1 MDKTIKKDLIDKLSN
16 NLLFIELIDLLKNNN
31 NNNEILNN
39 INNDKFSNIH
49 SIIKKINFKIDN
61 IKNLS
66 DNDII
71 LINNFINNEAK
82 VLIILLKIKKKK
94 EIIDTNVY
102 NVLTI
107 QKLILIGCILIYTYL
122 IYDLYFINKTKTN
135 INIYLFYLN
144 ILFYILLF
152 TYIICFKNSIIA
164 IKNFLLKNFPEI
176 PLFIYIIIFRQIL
189 LFMLDQ
195 HEIIFNL
202 TNDYKYIIV
211 IIILIIFTLLYSI
224 RFYDKY
230 IKTNNPIANIDLSL
244 YVVDK
249 YGQDLNKNVITPFSL
264 KNGILNS
271 DKNIIAPFQ
280 A

>member
-1 MDKTIKKDLIDKLSN
+1 MDKTIKKDIIDKLSN
-16 NLLFIELIDLLKNNN
+16 NVLFIELVDLLKKNNN
-31 NNNEILNN
+31 NNNKILND
-39 INNDKFSNIH
+39 IMNDKFNNIL
-49 SIIKKINFKIDN
+49 SIIKKTNFKIDN

-71 LINNFINNEAK
+71 LINDLINDKAN
-82 VLIILLKIKKKK
+82 VLRILLKIKKKK

-122 IYDLYFINKTKTN
+122 IYDLYFINKSETN
-135 INIYLFYLN
+135 INKYLFYLN
-144 ILFYILLF
+144 ILSYILLS
-152 TYIICFKNSIIA
+152 TYIISFKNSIIA
-164 IKNFLLKNFPEI
+164 IKNFLLKNFHGP

-189 LFMLDQ
+189 LFILNH

-224 RFYDKY
+224 HIYDKY
-230 IKTNNPIANIDLSL
+230 IKDNNPIANIDLFL
-244 YVVDK
+244 YVIDK
-249 YGQDLNKNVITPFSL
+249 YGRDLNKNVII
-264 KNGILNS
+264 KNLN
-271 DKNIIAPFQ
+271 KQRII
-280 A
+280 